1 MRLKGKLFTF
11 MFALF
16 IFFSLCVWSYSEI
29 LFSKINEKWAERFI
43 KKQIIFDKNRTL
55 LPLLHEIEIIQ
66 EMIQQPAL
74 LAMALDDTD
83 EANRQKGLTLLE
95 SYRQKFQ
102 SKSYFAAFVKSE
114 NYYFNDAK
122 NSYAGKEFQYK
133 LSAARSNDSWFY
145 DVLADNQAY
154 RINVDTDEFLG
165 NTYVWINY
173 DIKMNDQIVGIVGTG
188 MDFTRFVRESVGIEQ
203 EGVRNFFINRHLDVQ
218 LERDTTLKTY
228 ESLQKVDGKHK
239 KVSTLF
245 LYQKDRDAINTAIQ
259 YLSTRPDEIRT
270 FWVEFDGRKQL
281 LGMSYLKEVDWF
293 SLTLIDEKELE
304 VIKDFS
310 ILPMLSILFLVALI
324 AVSIELH
331 TLILN
336 PIGKLKKLMQKIE
349 HGQYEI
355 DLRPVGTAEIEDL
368 SKQFIAM
375 IEYVRTNNIALEET
389 VQERTKGLLES
400 EAKLNTIL
408 DSVEAYIYIKDTQY
422 RYVYANKKTCD
433 LFGMELD
440 ALIGHEDFEFFD
452 AQTAKSIR
460 KIDNEVIEY
469 GRKVALEETNTDK
482 QTGIKTTYLSTKMPL
497 MREDGSI
504 YALCGIS
511 TDITERKKTEELIKE
526 LAFHDPL
533 TKLPNRRMFD
543 ERFTFLLAQSKRHH
557 QWGALLVIDLD
568 NFKPLNDAFGHKAGD
583 LLLMDVA
590 ARLNACVRQSD
601 IVARFGGDEF
611 IVALSE
617 LGKDEEK
624 AKLEAM
630 RVASKILSHVRAP
643 YVLLVDE
650 EENEKVITHEC
661 TASIGVA
668 LFGYDK
674 QNKDHIFGQAD
685 KAMYCAKQKGRN
697 RIEMCKEGV

>member
-55 LPLLHEIEIIQ
+55 LPLIHEIEIIQ
-66 EMIQQPAL
+66 EMIKESAL

-83 EANRQKGLTLLE
+83 EVNRQKGLALLE

-122 NSYAGKEFQYK
+122 NSYAGKELQYK
-133 LSAARSNDSWFY
+133 LSSARSNDSWFY
-145 DVLADNQAY
+145 DVLADNLAY

-228 ESLQKVDGKHK
+228 QSLQKVDGKHK
-239 KVSTLF
+239 KIDTLF
-245 LYQKDRDAINTAIQ
+245 LHQKDRDAIDAAIK
-259 YLSTRPDEIRT
+259 YFSKHPDEIRT
-270 FWVEFDGRKQL
+270 FWVEYDGRKQL
-281 LGMSYLKEVDWF
+281 LGMSYLQEVDWF

-304 VIKDFS
+304 IIKDFS

-336 PIGKLKKLMQKIE
+336 PLSKLKRLMQKIE

-355 DLRPVGTAEIEDL
+355 DLRPIGTAEIEDL

-375 IEYVRTNNIALEET
+375 IEYVRSNKIALEEI
-389 VQERTKGLLES
+389 VQERTKGLLQS

-408 DSVEAYIYIKDTQY
+408 DSVEAFIYIKDAHY

-433 LFGMELD
+433 LFGVTLD
-440 ALIGHEDFEFFD
+440 ELIGHEDPEFFD
-452 AQTAKSIR
+452 EKTAKNIR
-460 KIDNEVIEY
+460 KVDNEVIEY

-482 QTGIKTTYLSTKMPL
+482 QTGISTTYLSTKMPL
-497 MREDGSI
+497 SNEDGSI

-533 TKLPNRRMFD
+533 TRLPNRRMFD
-543 ERFTFLLAQSKRHH
+543 EQFTFFLAQAKRHH
-557 QWGALLVIDLD
+557 HWGALLVIDLD

-583 LLLMDVA
+583 LLLTDVA

-611 IVALSE
+611 IVALGDLS
-617 LGKDEEK
+617 KDEESAK
-624 AKLEAM
+624 AEAM
-630 RVASKILSHVRAP
+630 RVASKILFHVRAP
-643 YVLLVDE
+643 YVLLLDE
-650 EENEKVITHEC
+650 EGNDKMITHEC
-661 TASIGVA
+661 TASIGVT

-674 QNKDHIFGQAD
+674 QNKEHIFSEAD

-697 RIEMCKEGV
+697 CIEFS

>member
-16 IFFSLCVWSYSEI
+16 IFFSLSVWSYSEI

-66 EMIQQPAL
+66 EMIKEPAL

-83 EANRQKGLTLLE
+83 ALNRQKGLALLE

-122 NSYAGKEFQYK
+122 NSFAGKEFQYK
-133 LSAARSNDSWFY
+133 LSSAKNNDSWFY
-145 DVLADNQAY
+145 DVLADNLAY

-173 DIKMNDQIVGIVGTG
+173 DIKMNDQIVGVVGTG

-239 KVSTLF
+239 KINTLF
-245 LYQKDRDAINTAIQ
+245 LHQKDRDVISETIQ
-259 YLSTRPDEIRT
+259 YLSKHPDDIRT
-270 FWVEFDGRKQL
+270 FWVEYDGRKQL

-304 VIKDFS
+304 IIKDFS
-310 ILPMLSILFLVALI
+310 ILPMLSILFLVALF

-336 PIGKLKKLMQKIE
+336 PLEKLKKLMQKIE

-375 IEYVRTNNIALEET
+375 IEYVRSNNSALEE
-389 VQERTKGLLES
+389 VVKERTKGLLES

-433 LFGMELD
+433 LFGMTLGE
-440 ALIGHEDFEFFD
+440 LIGHEDHEFFD
-452 AQTAKSIR
+452 IQTAKNIR
-460 KIDNEVIEY
+460 KFDSEVIEF
-469 GRKVALEETNTDK
+469 GRKISLEETNTDK
-482 QTGIKTTYLSTKMPL
+482 QTGVSTTYLSTKMPL

-504 YALCGIS
+504 YGLCGVS
-511 TDITERKKTEELIKE
+511 TDITDRKKTEELIKE

-543 ERFTFLLAQSKRHH
+543 ERFAFLLTQSKRHH

-583 LLLMDVA
+583 LLLIDVA
-590 ARLNACVRQSD
+590 SRLNACVRQSD
-601 IVARFGGDEF
+601 VVARFGGDEF
-611 IVALSE
+611 IVALGDLS
-617 LGKDEEK
+617 KDEES
-624 AKLEAM
+624 ARAEAM
-630 RVASKILSHVRAP
+630 RVASKILFHVRAP
-643 YVLLVDE
+643 YVLLLDE
-650 EENEKVITHEC
+650 EGNDKMITHEC
-661 TASIGVA
+661 TASIGVT

-674 QNKDHIFGQAD
+674 QNKEYIFSEAD

-697 RIEMCKEGV
+697 RIEFS